1 MYRVARSL
9 DLSRPLNRALCSLQG
24 LAVGDGFG
32 AGYFTQPAQ
41 ASQSIAARTLI
52 DAPWTWTDDTNMALS
67 IVESLHRHGCVDQ
80 DWLAESFARRY
91 DFYRGYGM
99 AMHGLLAR
107 IRDGAAWRE
116 EAGALFGGAGSFGNG
131 AAMRVAPLGG
141 YFAPDLAMVVD
152 QARLAAEI
160 THAHPEGVAGAIA
173 VAVAAALAWQH
184 RLPEQGTPVD
194 PATFMGEVLQWVP
207 ESAVREGL
215 ALAGEIERETPIV
228 EVVRALGNG
237 SEVTAQDTVPFA
249 IWCAAQHLDSFED
262 ALWCAVS
269 GLGDIDTTG
278 AMVGG
283 IVALHTG
290 VVGIPAAWLDRC
302 EGLPAWPFER
312 SVQS

>member
-1 MYRVARSL
+1 MYRVTRSL
-9 DLSRPLNRALCSLQG
+9 DLATPLNRALCSLQG

-41 ASQSIAARTLI
+41 AARLIAQRSLI
-52 DAPWTWTDDTNMALS
+52 DTSWTWTDDTNMALS
-67 IVESLHRHGCVDQ
+67 IVESLHRHRCVDQ
-80 DWLAESFARRY
+80 DWLAGSFAQRY

-99 AMHGLLAR
+99 AMHGLLAS
-107 IRDGAAWRE
+107 IRQGYQWRE

-152 QARLAAEI
+152 QARLSAEV

-173 VAVAAALAWQH
+173 IAVAAALAWQ
-184 RLPEQGTPVD
+184 RRQPEQGTPAD
-194 PATFMGEVLQWVP
+194 PTTFIGDVLQWVP
-207 ESAVREGL
+207 ESAVSDGL
-215 ALAGEIERETPIV
+215 ALAGEIEHDTPIA
-228 EVVRALGNG
+228 EVVQALGNG

-249 IWCAAQHLDSFED
+249 ISCAAQHLHSFED
-262 ALWCAVS
+262 ALWCTVS

-283 IVALHTG
+283 IVALHMG
-290 VVGIPAAWLDRC
+290 VAGIPAAWQDRC

-312 SVQS
+312 KSQ